1 MSNIEETLI
10 IKSEAEDGSLK
21 GRVWMESKKIWRI
34 AFPAILAR
42 MALFGVILVTQAFVG
57 HMGALELSA
66 FAVVQTILVRFVSG
80 ITLGMSSAT
89 ETLCG
94 QAFGAGQYHMMGIY
108 LQRSWIVS
116 TSAATIFVPVFIF
129 ATQIFKLL
137 GEEDDIA
144 TEAGIISLWFIPVLY
159 STVFSSTMQMFLQ
172 AQLNNFV
179 IIWLTVATFAIHVLL
194 SWILVYLLN
203 YGIPGA
209 MVAMNISFWLL
220 VFGEFVY
227 ILGGWCPDAWR
238 GFTKAAFS
246 NLLPVIKLSI
256 SSGVMIWYVYFPCF
270 DYNLFI
276 LKQLSKHCSLMLW
289 PEWPDFMASR
299 RRISAVGLRYLFHQP
314 PLAFTNSSPTITED
328 KPSQPP

>member
-21 GRVWMESKKIWRI
+21 GRVWMESKKIWKI

-57 HMGALELSA
+57 HIGALELSA

-116 TSAATIFVPVFIF
+116 TSAATIFVPF
-129 ATQIFKLL
+129 
-137 GEEDDIA
+137 
-144 TEAGIISLWFIPVLY
+144 
-159 STVFSSTMQMFLQ
+159 FSSTMQMFLQ
-172 AQLNNFV
+172 SQLKNFV

-227 ILGGWCPDAWR
+227 ILRGWCPDAWR
-238 GFTKAAFS
+238 GFSKAAFS
-246 NLLPVIKLSI
+246 NILPVIKLSI
-256 SSGVMIWYVYFPCF
+256 SSGVMIC
-270 DYNLFI
+270 
-276 LKQLSKHCSLMLW
+276 LMLW

-314 PLAFTNSSPTITED
+314 PLAFTNSSPTILRTTIATTMTSKIITT
-328 KPSQPP
+328 KP